1 MKNLFKFKI
10 TAAEERQWEKNHI
23 LNLKD
28 DYLNTDT
35 LIKYKNDLGYK
46 LKIDLI
52 KNFLDKNKT
61 DGYIL
66 DIGSNTCGEPEILNH
81 YGHRMVSTDINEI
94 ALSLSK
100 KRSLKYRNQ
109 NMDYFA
115 IDAHNIPFQSETFD
129 KITAIEV
136 LHHLENLNLSLIEMF
151 RVLKKGGL
159 LFTYEPYALNPYRR
173 LSEIRDYFRGTI
185 EKSFYINQ
193 IKKNFV
199 NAGFEIVDLS
209 MISLPISTTKIKN
222 ANFIRK
228 ITKTLYSKLSQKY
241 PSIFGMI
248 VLIAKKPGEFD
259 NTYENIYENII
270 CPETKNK
277 IFIDKNFCV
286 TKNSDSNIIS
296 KYPIY
301 EGVPVLIKEDKLKS

>member
-10 TAAEERQWEKNHI
+10 SAAQERKWEKNHI

-35 LIKYKNDLGYK
+35 LIKYKNDLGYR

-52 KNFLDKNKT
+52 KKFLNKYKT

-66 DIGSNTCGEPEILNH
+66 DVGSNTCGESEILNQD
-81 YGHRMVSTDINEI
+81 GHRMVPTDINEI

-109 NMDYFA
+109 KMDYFA
-115 IDAHNIPFQSETFD
+115 IDAHNIPFQNETFD

-159 LFTYEPYALNPYRR
+159 LFAYEPYALNPYRR

-185 EKSFYINQ
+185 EKSFYLNQ
-193 IKKNFV
+193 IKKNFI
-199 NAGFEIVDLS
+199 NAGFEIIELS
-209 MISLPISTTKIKN
+209 MISLPISTTKIDN

-228 ITKTLYSKLSQKY
+228 IIKTLYSKLSQKY

-248 VLIAKKPGEFD
+248 VVVAKKPGVLK
-259 NTYENIYENII
+259 NNYENIYENLI
-270 CPETKNK
+270 CPGTKNK
-277 IFIDKNFCV
+277 VYVDKNFCV
-286 TKNSDSNIIS
+286 TKDSNSNIIA

-301 EGVPVLIKEDKLKS
+301 EGVPVLIKEDKLQS